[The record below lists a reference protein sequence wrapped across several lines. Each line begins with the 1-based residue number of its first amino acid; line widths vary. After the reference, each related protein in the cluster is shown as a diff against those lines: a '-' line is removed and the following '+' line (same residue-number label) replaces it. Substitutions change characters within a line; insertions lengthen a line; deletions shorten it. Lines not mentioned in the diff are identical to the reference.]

1 MQNKVISS
9 NKTLN
14 VGGRLIHFDSP
25 KIMGILN
32 ITPDSFFDGGMLTD
46 EKSVL
51 LKVEKMISDGADFI
65 DVGGYSSRPGASDIS
80 EKEELDR
87 VIPTIEA
94 IIKRFPECILSID
107 TFRSEV
113 AKQAIESGALMV
125 NDISGGAL
133 DSEMF
138 ALVAR
143 HHVPYILMHMKG
155 TPQTM
160 KSMAEY
166 ENLISEMLDYFHPK
180 IDQLQQLGVADIMID
195 PGFGF
200 AKTIAHNFELLK
212 HLELLKVLN
221 QPMVIGLSRKSMI
234 WKTLNTDPENALN
247 GTTVLNTIALL
258 KGASILRIHDVKEA
272 VEAVKLT
279 NFVR

>member
-1 MQNKVISS
+1 MQNKVFSS

-32 ITPDSFFDGGMLTD
+32 ITPDSFFDGGKYKN
-46 EKSVL
+46 EKSIL
-51 LKVEKMISDGADFI
+51 QLVEKMITDGADFI
-65 DVGGYSSRPGASDIS
+65 DVGGYSSRPGAKDVTQ
-80 EKEELDR
+80 EEELER
-87 VIPTIEA
+87 VLSV
-94 IIKRFPECILSID
+94 IKVIVKNFPESILSID

-113 AKQAIESGALMV
+113 ARQAIEEGALMV

-133 DSEMF
+133 DNKMF
-138 ALVAR
+138 DLIAR
-143 HHVPYILMHMKG
+143 HHIPYILMHMKG

-166 ENLISEMLDYFHPK
+166 ENLISEMLDYFHPRLH
-180 IDQLQQLGVADIMID
+180 QLHQMGVADIMID

-212 HLELLKVLN
+212 QLELLKILN
-221 QPMVIGLSRKSMI
+221 KPMVIGLSRKSMI
-234 WKTLNTDPENALN
+234 WKTLDTNPENALN

-279 NFVR
+279 NFVK

>member
-1 MQNKVISS
+1 MQNKVFSS

-32 ITPDSFFDGGMLTD
+32 ITPDSFFDGGELTD

-51 LKVEKMISDGADFI
+51 RKAEKMISDGADFI

-80 EKEELDR
+80 QEEELDR

-166 ENLISEMLDYFHPK
+166 ENLISEILDYFHSK

-200 AKTIAHNFELLK
+200 AKTITHNFELLK

>member
-1 MQNKVISS
+1 MQNKVFSS

-14 VGGRLIHFDSP
+14 VGGRLIHFDTP

-32 ITPDSFFDGGMLTD
+32 ITPDSFFDGGKHRD
-46 EKSVL
+46 EKSIL
-51 LKVEKMISDGADFI
+51 RLVEKMLNDGADFI
-65 DVGGYSSRPGASDIS
+65 DVGGYSSRPGAEDIS
-80 EKEELDR
+80 QKEELER
-87 VIPTIEA
+87 VIPA
-94 IIKRFPECILSID
+94 IKAIVKRFSESIISID

-113 AKQAIESGALMV
+113 ARQAIEEGALMV
-125 NDISGGAL
+125 NDISGGTL
-133 DSEMF
+133 DSKMF
-138 ALVAR
+138 DLVVK

-166 ENLISEMLDYFHPK
+166 ENLIKEMLEYFHPK
-180 IDQLQQLGVADIMID
+180 INQLQQLGAADIMID

-200 AKTIAHNFELLK
+200 AKTITHNFELLK
-212 HLELLKVLN
+212 QLELLKILDK
-221 QPMVIGLSRKSMI
+221 PMVIGLSRKSMI
-234 WKTLNTDPENALN
+234 WKTLGTDPENALN

-279 NFVR
+279 NFVK

>member
-1 MQNKVISS
+1 MQNKVFSS

-14 VGGRLIHFDSP
+14 VGGRLIHFDTP

-32 ITPDSFFDGGMLTD
+32 ITPDSFFDGGKHTD
-46 EKSVL
+46 EKSIL
-51 LKVEKMISDGADFI
+51 LLAERMINDGADFI
-65 DVGGYSSRPGASDIS
+65 DVGGYSSRPGAKDIS
-80 EKEELDR
+80 PEEELER
-87 VIPTIEA
+87 VIPA
-94 IIKRFPECILSID
+94 IKAIVKRFPKTIISID

-113 AKQAIESGALMV
+113 AIQAIEEGALMV
-125 NDISGGAL
+125 NDISGGEL
-133 DSEMF
+133 DNKMF
-138 ALVAR
+138 DLVAK

-160 KSMAEY
+160 KSKAEY
-166 ENLISEMLDYFHPK
+166 ENLIKEMLDYFHPK
-180 IDQLQQLGVADIMID
+180 LHQLRQLGVADIMID

-212 HLELLKVLN
+212 QLDLLKVLDK
-221 QPMVIGLSRKSMI
+221 PMVIGLSRKSMI
-234 WKTLNTDPENALN
+234 WKTLDTDPENALN

-279 NFVR
+279 SFVK

>member
-1 MQNKVISS
+1 MQNKVFSS

-14 VGGRLIHFDSP
+14 VGGRLIQFDTP

-32 ITPDSFFDGGMLTD
+32 ITPDSFFDGGEHTD

-51 LKVEKMISDGADFI
+51 QKAEEMISDGADFI
-65 DVGGYSSRPGASDIS
+65 DVGGYSSRPGAEDVS
-80 EKEELDR
+80 EEEELNR
-87 VIPTIEA
+87 VLPA
-94 IIKRFPECILSID
+94 IRSIVKRFPESIISID

-113 AKQAIESGALMV
+113 ARLALEEGAMMV
-125 NDISGGAL
+125 NDISGGTL
-133 DSEMF
+133 DSKMF
-138 ALVAR
+138 DLVVKY
-143 HHVPYILMHMKG
+143 HIPYILMHMKG

-160 KSMAEY
+160 KSKAEY
-166 ENLISEMLDYFHPK
+166 ENLIKEMLDYFHPK
-180 IDQLQQLGVADIMID
+180 LHQLHQLGAADIMID

-212 HLELLKVLN
+212 QLELLKILN
-221 QPMVIGLSRKSMI
+221 KPMVIGLSRKSMI
-234 WKTLNTDPENALN
+234 WKTLDTDPENALN

-279 NFVR
+279 SFVT

>member
-1 MQNKVISS
+1 MQNKVFSS

-32 ITPDSFFDGGMLTD
+32 ITPDSFFDGGKYKD
-46 EKSVL
+46 EKSIL
-51 LKVEKMISDGADFI
+51 QLVEKMITDGADFI
-65 DVGGYSSRPGASDIS
+65 DVGGYSSRPGAKDVTQ
-80 EKEELDR
+80 EEELER
-87 VIPTIEA
+87 VLSV
-94 IIKRFPECILSID
+94 IKVIVKNFPESILSID

-113 AKQAIESGALMV
+113 ARQAIEEGALMV

-133 DSEMF
+133 DNKMF
-138 ALVAR
+138 DLIAR
-143 HHVPYILMHMKG
+143 HHIPYILMHMKG

-166 ENLISEMLDYFHPK
+166 ENLISEMLDYFHPRLH
-180 IDQLQQLGVADIMID
+180 QLHQMGVADIMID

-212 HLELLKVLN
+212 QLELLKILN
-221 QPMVIGLSRKSMI
+221 KPLVIGLSRKSMI
-234 WKTLNTDPENALN
+234 WKTLDTNPENALN

-279 NFVR
+279 NFVK

>member
-1 MQNKVISS
+1 MQNKVFSS

-32 ITPDSFFDGGMLTD
+32 ITPDSFFDGGKYKD
-46 EKSVL
+46 EKSIL
-51 LKVEKMISDGADFI
+51 QLVEKMITDGADFI
-65 DVGGYSSRPGASDIS
+65 DVGGYSSRPGAKDITQ
-80 EKEELDR
+80 EEELER
-87 VIPTIEA
+87 VLSV
-94 IIKRFPECILSID
+94 IKVIVKNFPECILSID

-113 AKQAIESGALMV
+113 ARQAIEEGALMV

-133 DSEMF
+133 DNKMF
-138 ALVAR
+138 DLIAR
-143 HHVPYILMHMKG
+143 HHIPYILMHMKG

-160 KSMAEY
+160 KSMAQY
-166 ENLISEMLDYFHPK
+166 ENLISEILDYFHPK
-180 IDQLQQLGVADIMID
+180 LHQLHQMGVADIMID

-200 AKTIAHNFELLK
+200 AKTITHNFELLK
-212 HLELLKVLN
+212 QLELLKILN
-221 QPMVIGLSRKSMI
+221 KPMVIGLSRKSMI
-234 WKTLNTDPENALN
+234 WKTLDTDPENALN

-279 NFVR
+279 NFVK

>member
-1 MQNKVISS
+1 MQNKVFSS

-32 ITPDSFFDGGMLTD
+32 ITPDSFFDGGKYKD
-46 EKSVL
+46 EKSIL
-51 LKVEKMISDGADFI
+51 QLVEKMITDGADFI
-65 DVGGYSSRPGASDIS
+65 DVGGYSSRPGAKDVTQ
-80 EKEELDR
+80 EEELER
-87 VIPTIEA
+87 VLSV
-94 IIKRFPECILSID
+94 IKVIVKNFPESILSID

-113 AKQAIESGALMV
+113 ARQAIEEGALMV

-133 DSEMF
+133 DNKMF
-138 ALVAR
+138 DLIAR
-143 HHVPYILMHMKG
+143 HHIPYILMHMKG

-166 ENLISEMLDYFHPK
+166 ENLISEMLDYFHPRLH
-180 IDQLQQLGVADIMID
+180 QLHQMGVADIMID

-212 HLELLKVLN
+212 QLELLKILN
-221 QPMVIGLSRKSMI
+221 KPMVIGLSRKSMI
-234 WKTLNTDPENALN
+234 WKTLDTDPENALN

-279 NFVR
+279 NFVK

>member
-1 MQNKVISS
+1 MQNKVFSS

>member
-1 MQNKVISS
+1 MQNKVFSS

-14 VGGRLIHFDSP
+14 VGGRLIHFDTP

-32 ITPDSFFDGGMLTD
+32 ITPDSFFDGGKYRD
-46 EKSVL
+46 EKSIL
-51 LKVEKMISDGADFI
+51 QLVEEMINDGADFI
-65 DVGGYSSRPGASDIS
+65 DVGGYSSRPGATDIS
-80 EKEELDR
+80 QEEELER
-87 VIPTIEA
+87 VISA
-94 IIKRFPECILSID
+94 IKAIANRFPESIISID

-113 AKQAIESGALMV
+113 ARQAIEEGALMV
-125 NDISGGAL
+125 NDISGGAM
-133 DSEMF
+133 DNKMF
-138 ALVAR
+138 DLIAR
-143 HHVPYILMHMKG
+143 HHIPYILMHMKG

-166 ENLISEMLDYFHPK
+166 ENLIKEIIDYFHPK
-180 IDQLQQLGVADIMID
+180 LNQLHQLGVADIMID

-212 HLELLKVLN
+212 QLELLKILN
-221 QPMVIGLSRKSMI
+221 KPMVIGLSRKSMI
-234 WKTLNTDPENALN
+234 WKTLDTDPENALN

-279 NFVR
+279 NFVK

>member
-1 MQNKVISS
+1 MQNKVFSS

-32 ITPDSFFDGGMLTD
+32 ITPDSFFDGGELTD

-51 LKVEKMISDGADFI
+51 RKAEKMISDGADFI

-80 EKEELDR
+80 QEEELDR

-166 ENLISEMLDYFHPK
+166 ENLISEILDYFHSK

-200 AKTIAHNFELLK
+200 AKTITHNFELLK

-234 WKTLNTDPENALN
+234 WKTLNTDPQNALN

>member
-1 MQNKVISS
+1 M
-9 NKTLN
+9 
-14 VGGRLIHFDSP
+14 
-25 KIMGILN
+25 
-32 ITPDSFFDGGMLTD
+32 IT
-46 EKSVL
+46 
-51 LKVEKMISDGADFI
+51 DGADFI
-65 DVGGYSSRPGASDIS
+65 DVGGYSSRPGAKDVTQ
-80 EKEELDR
+80 EEELER
-87 VIPTIEA
+87 VLSV
-94 IIKRFPECILSID
+94 IKVIVKNFPESILSID

-113 AKQAIESGALMV
+113 ARQAIEEGALMV

-133 DSEMF
+133 DNKMF
-138 ALVAR
+138 DLIAR
-143 HHVPYILMHMKG
+143 HHIPYILMHMKG

-166 ENLISEMLDYFHPK
+166 ENLISEMLDYFHPRLH
-180 IDQLQQLGVADIMID
+180 QLHQMGVDDIMID

-212 HLELLKVLN
+212 QLELLKILN
-221 QPMVIGLSRKSMI
+221 KPMVIGLSRKSMI
-234 WKTLNTDPENALN
+234 WKTLDTDPENALN

-279 NFVR
+279 NFVK

>member
-1 MQNKVISS
+1 MQNKVFSS

-14 VGGRLIHFDSP
+14 VGGRLIQFDTP

-32 ITPDSFFDGGMLTD
+32 ITPDSFFDGGEHTD

-51 LKVEKMISDGADFI
+51 QKAEKMISDGADFI
-65 DVGGYSSRPGASDIS
+65 DVGGYSSRPGAEDVS
-80 EKEELDR
+80 EEEELNR
-87 VIPTIEA
+87 VLPA
-94 IIKRFPECILSID
+94 IRSIVKRFPESIISID

-113 AKQAIESGALMV
+113 ARLALEEGAMMV
-125 NDISGGAL
+125 NDISGGTL
-133 DSEMF
+133 DSKMF
-138 ALVAR
+138 DLVVKY
-143 HHVPYILMHMKG
+143 HIPYILMHMKG

-166 ENLISEMLDYFHPK
+166 ENLIKEMLDYFHPK
-180 IDQLQQLGVADIMID
+180 LHQLHQLGAADIMID

-212 HLELLKVLN
+212 QLELLKILN
-221 QPMVIGLSRKSMI
+221 KPMVIGLSRKSMI
-234 WKTLNTDPENALN
+234 WKTLDTDPENALN

-279 NFVR
+279 SFVT

>member
-1 MQNKVISS
+1 MQNKVFSS

-51 LKVEKMISDGADFI
+51 LKAEKMISDGADFI

>member
-1 MQNKVISS
+1 MQNKVFSS

-32 ITPDSFFDGGMLTD
+32 ITPDSFFDGGKYKD
-46 EKSVL
+46 EKSIL
-51 LKVEKMISDGADFI
+51 QLVEKMITDGADFI
-65 DVGGYSSRPGASDIS
+65 DVGGYSSRPGAKDVTQ
-80 EKEELDR
+80 EEELER
-87 VIPTIEA
+87 VLSV
-94 IIKRFPECILSID
+94 IKVIVKNFPESILSID

-113 AKQAIESGALMV
+113 ARQAIEEGALMV

-133 DSEMF
+133 DNKMF
-138 ALVAR
+138 DLIAR
-143 HHVPYILMHMKG
+143 HHIPYILMHMKG

-166 ENLISEMLDYFHPK
+166 ENLISEMLDYFHPRLH
-180 IDQLQQLGVADIMID
+180 QLHQMGVADIMID

-212 HLELLKVLN
+212 QLELLKILN
-221 QPMVIGLSRKSMI
+221 KPMVIGLSRKSMI
-234 WKTLNTDPENALN
+234 WKTLDTNPENALN

-279 NFVR
+279 NFVK

>member
-1 MQNKVISS
+1 MQNKVFSS

-32 ITPDSFFDGGMLTD
+32 ITPDSFFDGGELTD

-51 LKVEKMISDGADFI
+51 SKAEKMISDGADFI

-80 EKEELDR
+80 QEEELDR

-113 AKQAIESGALMV
+113 ANQAIESGALMV

-180 IDQLQQLGVADIMID
+180 INQLQQLGVADIMID

-200 AKTIAHNFELLK
+200 AKTITHNFELLK